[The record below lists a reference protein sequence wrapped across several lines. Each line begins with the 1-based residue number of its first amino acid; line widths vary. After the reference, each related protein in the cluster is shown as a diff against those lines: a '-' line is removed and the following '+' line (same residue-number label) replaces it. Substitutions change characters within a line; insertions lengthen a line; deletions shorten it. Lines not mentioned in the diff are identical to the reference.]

1 MWDGSNNY
9 QESLT
14 PCTVNDD
21 IDEAVTD
28 DSRCS
33 NNQQLNMVKDTVK
46 LRDEVLHGLDEIFAC
61 KRGSRGKYKKE
72 FRSLLKEFGITLE
85 DLLLFSPKMEEKNL
99 RKNDICLDQHSKS
112 LFTTRPLSRCTA
124 EQLGLYYRIFA
135 ASRRVITPEQ

>member
-1 MWDGSNNY
+1 M
-9 QESLT
+9 
-14 PCTVNDD
+14 NDD

-124 EQLGLYYRIFA
+124 EQLGLYIVYLLHQ
-135 ASRRVITPEQ
+135 EE

>member
-72 FRSLLKEFGITLE
+72 FRSWLKEFGITRGSALVLTAHGE
-85 DLLLFSPKMEEKNL
+85 KQFEKMTYALISIPNHFSQLVHSAAVQLSSLGCIIVYLLHQEE
-99 RKNDICLDQHSKS
+99 
-112 LFTTRPLSRCTA
+112 
-124 EQLGLYYRIFA
+124 
-135 ASRRVITPEQ
+135 

>member
-1 MWDGSNNY
+1 M
-9 QESLT
+9 
-14 PCTVNDD
+14 NDD

-99 RKNDICLDQHSKS
+99 KKL
-112 LFTTRPLSRCTA
+112 
-124 EQLGLYYRIFA
+124 RI
-135 ASRRVITPEQ
+135 R

>member
-9 QESLT
+9 QESHT

-99 RKNDICLDQHSKS
+99 KKKL
-112 LFTTRPLSRCTA
+112 
-124 EQLGLYYRIFA
+124 RI
-135 ASRRVITPEQ
+135 R